1 LIDNGL
7 TAKHDLRILKAEIET
22 KLTKQKAE
30 LINDLVKWIIGVA
43 AAQAML
49 ILAALHFF
57 H

>member
-1 LIDNGL
+1 MIDNGL